1 MDNRSIAV
9 ALVLILLSPLAGSIA
24 VPSANSNYTPL
35 DSTGFQLIE
44 VGQTT
49 EIPIQ
54 EPIWWD
60 SNLNWWEHTSLDSDR
75 NGIHDSLQLAIGPV
89 NVGLSYSREVTNLDK
104 ETLENLGF
112 DVQIELPIV
121 NALLLGDV
129 DASKIW
135 ELAELDGVVMVE
147 RYGSLVFFGDIQTL
161 AVKAKN
167 SSEYPV
173 AAWDF
178 GVTGKGINIA
188 MVDTG
193 VDNEHR
199 SLNDFDDMRYDSL
212 QDTFS
217 HSFELLGYYCR
228 SCGLVLANCLM
239 G

>member
-44 VGQTT
+44 EGQTT

-60 SNLNWWEHTSLDSDR
+60 SDLNWWEHTSLDSDR
-75 NGIHDSLQLAIGPV
+75 NGIHDSLQTEIGLV
-89 NVGLSYSREVTNLDK
+89 NVGISYSRDVTNLDK
-104 ETLENLGF
+104 KSLEDLGF
-112 DVQIELPIV
+112 DIHIELPIV
-121 NALLLGDV
+121 DALLLGDV

-188 MVDTG
+188 MDAG
-193 VDNEHR
+193 SPR
-199 SLNDFDDMRYDSL
+199 LCRY
-212 QDTFS
+212 
-217 HSFELLGYYCR
+217 
-228 SCGLVLANCLM
+228 AA
-239 G
+239 